1 MPSLILLLVFLVVM
15 VAVGVWG
22 MKKTSTLNDFFLGGR
37 TVGPWISAFAY
48 GTTYFSAVAFIGFAG
63 KQGWQF
69 GLSSLA
75 IGIGNALLGAGL
87 AWMVLAKRTRRMTQ
101 NLDTMTM
108 PEFLEARYDSN
119 HMKMFAAVLMF
130 IFLLPYSASVFKGL
144 GHLFESTFNISFDF
158 ALIILVSITGI
169 YLVLGGYFAVTM
181 TDFIQ
186 GFIMLAGAIGMLI
199 ICSIKAGGV
208 AQAISLSSSDGITG
222 IFEAAQAGF
231 LRDIPPAQR
240 PSLLTIASLV
250 FMTSFGTWG
259 LPQMVQK
266 FYAIKNEAVI
276 KKAAVITTIFAFII
290 GIAIY
295 FTGSLSH
302 IFFTNDT
309 VPQMANGSGVN
320 YDVIMPTLLTKYM
333 PELFLA
339 VIMLLILSASMSTL
353 ASIILVSSS
362 AVTIDLYKGYL
373 NPNVTEK
380 QSILM
385 MRILSAV
392 FIIGSYVI
400 SKMQIG
406 FIVMLMSL
414 SWGVLSG
421 AFMAPYILGIF
432 SKKITKAGAY
442 AGLYSGAGSAIVLTL
457 VLGAANSPL
466 AASIAMLV
474 PFVVTPLVSMF
485 TPKVSASILDKAFQ
499 KTRD

>member
-1 MPSLILLLVFLVVM
+1 MASLILLLVFLVLM

-37 TVGPWISAFAY
+37 SVGPWMSAFAY

-87 AWMVLAKRTRRMTQ
+87 AWLVLARRTRRMTQ

-108 PEFLEARYDSN
+108 PEFLEKRYDSE

-130 IFLLPYSASVFKGL
+130 VFLLPYSASVFKGL

-158 ALIILVSITGI
+158 ALIILVGITGI

-186 GFIMLAGAIGMLI
+186 GFIMLAGAIGMLVI
-199 ICSIKAGGV
+199 ITIRAGGIV
-208 AQAISLSSSDGITG
+208 EAVSANENASLSSILA
-222 IFEAAQAGF
+222 FAQEGF
-231 LRDIPPAQR
+231 LRDVPVEER
-240 PSLLTIASLV
+240 PSFLTIASLV

-266 FYAIKNEAVI
+266 YYAIKNEAVI
-276 KKAAVITTIFAFII
+276 KKAALITTIFALVI
-290 GIAIY
+290 GVAIY

-302 IFFTNDT
+302 IFFNSET
-309 VPQMANGSGVN
+309 VPKMANGQGIN
-320 YDVIMPTLLTKYM
+320 YDVIMPTLITAYL
-333 PELFLA
+333 PELLLA
-339 VIMLLILSASMSTL
+339 IIMLLILSASMSTL

-362 AVTIDLYKGYL
+362 AITIDLYKGYL
-373 NPNVTEK
+373 KPDVSEK
-380 QSILM
+380 QSVLM
-385 MRILSAV
+385 MRILSGV
-392 FIIGSYVI
+392 FILASYLI

-421 AFMAPYILGIF
+421 AFMAPYILGIYC
-432 SKKITKAGAY
+432 KKITKAGAY
-442 AGLYSGAGSAIVLTL
+442 AGLYSGAGTAIILTL
-457 VLGAANSPL
+457 VLGSANSPL

-474 PFVVTPLVSMF
+474 PFVVTPLVSCF
-485 TPKVSASILDKAFQ
+485 TPKVKPEIIEKAFS
-499 KTRD
+499 KTTN